1 MKLEKFQPMYVVF
14 NVKCHVIVLN
24 VRYFNVKSE
33 VLLTEVNGILTCQLR
48 LYCCVARVSV
58 GL

>member
-33 VLLTEVNGILTCQLR
+33 VLLTEVNGILTCQLWLLLR
-48 LYCCVARVSV
+48 C
-58 GL
+58 